1 MVMSAPYFMH
11 GFFGEGT
18 GLIFALIIG
27 IFFGFFLERGGLGNA
42 RKLVGQFYFYD
53 MTVFKMMFTAIITAM
68 LGLFFLS
75 YFGFL
80 DLSLVYII
88 PTYILPQI
96 VGGFIFGVGFV
107 MGGLCPGT
115 SCVAL
120 TTGRIDSIVLI
131 IGMIFGVFVFG
142 EAFPFFRDFYYSTP
156 MGNSTLPELF
166 NISYGTLVFII
177 VILALAG
184 FWFAEKIERTHP
196 KSLS

>member
-1 MVMSAPYFMH
+1 MSAPYFMH

-18 GLIFALIIG
+18 GLIIALIIG

-42 RKLVGQFYFYD
+42 TKLVGQFYFYD

-80 DLSLVYII
+80 DLSIIYII

-115 SCVAL
+115 SCVSL
-120 TTGRIDSIVLI
+120 TTGRLDAVVLI
-131 IGMIFGVFVFG
+131 FGMIFGVFVFG
-142 EAFPFFRDFYYSTP
+142 EAFPLIRDFYYSTP
-156 MGNSTLPELF
+156 MGNSTFPQLF
-166 NISYGTLVFII
+166 NMSYGALVFI
-177 VILALAG
+177 VVTLALAG
-184 FWFAEKIERTHP
+184 FRLAEKIEKKFAKKIKP
-196 KSLS
+196 